1 MKLYIIIY
9 ERDGGC
15 DWFFHT
21 SEKNLNEYDK
31 EVRALIAEHYDIDV
45 EMLEDCITDYW
56 VNVIDEVDGYKV
68 KLVKE

>member
-21 SEKNLNEYDK
+21 SEKKLSEYDT
-31 EVRALIAEHYDIDV
+31 EVRQLIADHYDIGLN
-45 EMLEDCITDYW
+45 MLDDAITDYW